1 MDKFVQKFNLG
12 QQMYMLATMCIVS
25 QLIML
30 GYIWLANSFSMSSN
44 TTKIEVTI
52 MAVIACILVSGFAY
66 YLGIFN
72 SHRATVIISGLHA
85 LAKGDICKKLDIQG
99 KDEFARMCWEY
110 TCARKGFGAVIDNL
124 NASTSQLAAAAEE
137 LSTISEQSAQGVGR
151 QQAEV
156 QQVAAAMEEMSA
168 TVQEVAKNAG
178 NAASAAQEADTQAK
192 HGRAVVNET
201 ITIINSLADEVTE
214 TSNVIE
220 KLKGDSISI
229 GAVLDVIRDIAE
241 QTNLLALNAA
251 IEAAR
256 AGEQGR
262 GFAVVADEVRTLAS
276 RTQQS
281 TREIQSMI
289 ERLQSGANAAVKAM
303 EQGRIKGQES
313 VEQAAKAGQ
322 ALESITAVVDTINAM
337 NMQIAGAAEQQSTT
351 AEEINRNIVNI
362 SAVAEENA
370 AGSRQTSQAIDDL
383 ARLAV
388 ELQAETGKFNQE
400 SYN

>member
-1 MDKFVQKFNLG
+1 
-12 QQMYMLATMCIVS
+12 MLAAMCIVS
-25 QLIML
+25 QLTML
-30 GYIWLANSFSMSSN
+30 GYIWLANSSAMLSN

-52 MAVIACILVSGFAY
+52 MTAVACILVSGFAY
-66 YLGIFN
+66 YLGRFN
-72 SHRATVIISGLHA
+72 SRRATTIISGLHA
-85 LAKGDICKKLDIQG
+85 LAEGDIGKKLDIQG
-99 KDEFARMCWEY
+99 NDEFAWMCWEY
-110 TCARKGFGAVIDNL
+110 TCARMGFGAVIDNL
-124 NASTSQLAAAAEE
+124 NASTAQLAAAAEE
-137 LSTISEQSAQGVGR
+137 LSTISEQSAQGVAR

-168 TVQEVAKNAG
+168 AVQEVAKNAG
-178 NAASAAQEADTQAK
+178 NAASAAQQADTQAK
-192 HGRAVVNET
+192 HGHAVVNESV
-201 ITIINSLADEVTE
+201 TIINSLADEVTE

-281 TREIQSMI
+281 TQEIQRMI
-289 ERLQSGANAAVKAM
+289 ERLQSGANEAVKAM
-303 EQGRIKGQES
+303 EQGRIKAQES

-322 ALESITAVVDTINAM
+322 ALASITAVVDNINAM
-337 NMQIAGAAEQQSTT
+337 NMQIAGAAEQQSIT

-370 AGSRQTSQAIDDL
+370 AGARQTSQAIDDL
-383 ARLAV
+383 A
-388 ELQAETGKFNQE
+388 
-400 SYN
+400 